1 MRRQVFFFLQQN
13 AECQLVNIEKTVQL
27 ENHNSVTIIAK
38 IGLGKN
44 HQRML
49 NLRGN
54 FVEKQNTCIVL
65 KSFSPQIVYWL

>member
-1 MRRQVFFFLQQN
+1 MRRQVFFLQQN
-13 AECQLVNIEKTVQL
+13 AECQLVNIEKTAEL
-27 ENHNSVTIIAK
+27 ENHNSTTIIAK

-49 NLRGN
+49 NLSGN

-65 KSFSPQIVYWL
+65 KSVSPQIAYWL